1 MMYELLRLSS
11 ACVYSATSIKPFI
24 SGHCWLNK
32 QSRLTE
38 KLQTRCPCAGLSLIY
53 RLMEKQTCVVFIT
66 VRPFSRAS
74 NAEKSRK
81 KITRKS
87 LFQLKL
93 FMKNN
98 IPEEFSSSASD
109 YVKCNKSHT
118 HAVCVSRQQMFACAK
133 SLFISD
139 QDKRKHFC
147 LLLRLFLGNRQ
158 EVGSFQSRMIKVISK
173 PSQKRQSMK
182 NADRGFIPLLIQQIR
197 DFHLFLNWGKVAE
210 MNIWKGLTSPE
221 MDICVCFA
229 FKVCCH
235 FFSN

>member
-1 MMYELLRLSS
+1 MYELLCLSS

-38 KLQTRCPCAGLSLIY
+38 KLHGCKHAARAPAFRLFTDWWRNRRALSLLLY
-53 RLMEKQTCVVFIT
+53 NLQPSVKYWEKQ
-66 VRPFSRAS
+66 
-74 NAEKSRK
+74 K

-98 IPEEFSSSASD
+98 IPEEFSCSASD

-197 DFHLFLNWGKVAE
+197 DFHLFLNWG
-210 MNIWKGLTSPE
+210 
-221 MDICVCFA
+221 
-229 FKVCCH
+229 
-235 FFSN
+235 

>member
-1 MMYELLRLSS
+1 MNCCVWALRVFTRPRALNLLFQAIVDSTNSRVWQKNCTAANTLP
-11 ACVYSATSIKPFI
+11 VRRPFAY
-24 SGHCWLNK
+24 L
-32 QSRLTE
+32 LTDGE
-38 KLQTRCPCAGLSLIY
+38 TDVLCLYYCT
-53 RLMEKQTCVVFIT
+53 T
-66 VRPFSRAS
+66 FSRAL

-197 DFHLFLNWGKVAE
+197 DFHLFLNWG
-210 MNIWKGLTSPE
+210 
-221 MDICVCFA
+221 
-229 FKVCCH
+229 
-235 FFSN
+235 

>member
-1 MMYELLRLSS
+1 MYELLCLSS

-32 QSRLTE
+32 HSRLTE
-38 KLQTRCPCAGLSLIY
+38 KLHGCKPFAYLLTDGETDVLCLYYCTNLQPSVKCW
-53 RLMEKQTCVVFIT
+53 EKQ
-66 VRPFSRAS
+66 
-74 NAEKSRK
+74 K

-197 DFHLFLNWGKVAE
+197 DFHLFLNWG
-210 MNIWKGLTSPE
+210 
-221 MDICVCFA
+221 
-229 FKVCCH
+229 
-235 FFSN
+235 

>member
-1 MMYELLRLSS
+1 MYELLHLSS
-11 ACVYSATSIKPFI
+11 ACVYSATSIKLFI

-32 QSRLTE
+32 QSPVRRPFAYLLTDGETDVLRLYYCTN
-38 KLQTRCPCAGLSLIY
+38 LQPSVKCW
-53 RLMEKQTCVVFIT
+53 EKQ
-66 VRPFSRAS
+66 
-74 NAEKSRK
+74 KK

-93 FMKNN
+93 FMKNQ

-197 DFHLFLNWGKVAE
+197 DFHLFLNWG
-210 MNIWKGLTSPE
+210 
-221 MDICVCFA
+221 
-229 FKVCCH
+229 
-235 FFSN
+235 